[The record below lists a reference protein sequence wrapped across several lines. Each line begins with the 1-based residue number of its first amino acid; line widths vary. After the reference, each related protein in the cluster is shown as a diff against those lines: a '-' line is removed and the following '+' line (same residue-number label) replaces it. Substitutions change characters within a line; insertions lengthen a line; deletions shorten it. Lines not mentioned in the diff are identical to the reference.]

1 MEFDLSLDAVARRP
15 ELVRELAPQR
25 ARDLRLQARVALAAL
40 DDRVESGEA
49 PSAAVSSAAAPHDND
64 PTRVR
69 NVDAKTAARILGVS
83 QSWIWHRVR
92 ELPFVVH
99 IGGRTLF
106 ELEGIQKY
114 NEKRLRDTIRR
125 APNGKEDN

>member
-15 ELVRELAPQR
+15 ELVRQLPPQK

-40 DDRVESGEA
+40 DDRVESVEA
-49 PSAAVSSAAAPHDND
+49 PTALSSAAALHDND

-106 ELEGIQKY
+106 ELEGIQRY

-125 APNGKEDN
+125 TPNGKEDN

>member
-15 ELVRELAPQR
+15 ELVRQLPPQK

-40 DDRVESGEA
+40 DDRVESVEA
-49 PSAAVSSAAAPHDND
+49 PTALSSATALHDND

-106 ELEGIQKY
+106 ELEGIQRY

-125 APNGKEDN
+125 TPNGKEDN